1 MFIPL
6 RMVSSRDRR
15 SLAPLVFAILTL
27 LFVGAYPLRAYTDP
41 GTGLL
46 MWQLAGAF
54 FVGCLYH
61 ARKILIRLRKRK

>member
-1 MFIPL
+1 
-6 RMVSSRDRR
+6 MVSGDRHR
-15 SLAPLVFAILTL
+15 SAHLFLAILTL
-27 LFVGAYPLRAYTDP
+27 LFVAAYPLRAYTDP